1 MQETILPGHEKWKR
15 AKRFPGCS
23 LLFVGLQSSV
33 IICEALI
40 EYEIVFLSCCY
51 SFFLPHWGP
60 QSPTKSNNNKWQC
73 RSMPFWLVSKLTWL
87 KVRFFSGFV
96 LGGWKHGET
105 TFWLLRLTSTPHFC
119 FPTSDI
125 QSFCVCIFS
134 LSRLECSYAEVLQ
147 KMK

>member
-60 QSPTKSNNNKWQC
+60 QSPTKSNNKWQC

-87 KVRFFSGFV
+87 KVRFFRQWFC
-96 LGGWKHGET
+96 LGRLKTWRNNLLTFET
-105 TFWLLRLTSTPHFC
+105 HFYSTFC